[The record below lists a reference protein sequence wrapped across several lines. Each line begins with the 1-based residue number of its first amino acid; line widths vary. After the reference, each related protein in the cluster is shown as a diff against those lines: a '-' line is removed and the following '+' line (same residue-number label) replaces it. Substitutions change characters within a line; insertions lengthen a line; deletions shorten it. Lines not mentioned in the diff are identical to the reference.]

1 MEYSRE
7 KAIQETIAEGKALV
21 AANKVS
27 PVSGFNAMI
36 IKLNENLKWLKQALK
51 DEEEAA
57 ARKVVDSFQP
67 RVGVTGMIG
76 GTNGDR
82 NVIDIE
88 FIRNMF
94 DVIDGEVY
102 HKASNKLAT
111 WDMKVSKDGTM
122 MKKHV
127 TIDTKYFNAHRIVYA
142 WYHGVDIDN
151 VDISHIDG
159 NYMNNKVENLVVK
172 STS

>member
-1 MEYSRE
+1 MKNNREY
-7 KAIQETIAEGKALV
+7 IQIL
-21 AANKVS
+21 
-27 PVSGFNAMI
+27 
-36 IKLNENLKWLKQALK
+36 ENLLRNRKQATDANAARDVTILEAK
-51 DEEEAA
+51 LEEA
-57 ARKVVDSFQP
+57 KFQP
-67 RVGVTGMIG
+67 RVGVTGMID
-76 GTNGDR
+76 GTNGNR

-111 WDMKVSKDGTM
+111 WNMKVSKDGEM
-122 MKKHV
+122 EKKHV

-151 VDISHIDG
+151 VDISHRDG
-159 NYMNNKVENLVVK
+159 DYMNNNIDNLVVK
-172 STS
+172 PTS

>member
-1 MEYSRE
+1 
-7 KAIQETIAEGKALV
+7 
-21 AANKVS
+21 
-27 PVSGFNAMI
+27 MI
-36 IKLNENLKWLKQALK
+36 
-51 DEEEAA
+51 D
-57 ARKVVDSFQP
+57 
-67 RVGVTGMIG
+67 
-76 GTNGDR
+76 GTNGNR

-102 HKASNKLAT
+102 HKASKKLAT
-111 WDMKVSKDGTM
+111 WNMKVSKDGEM
-122 MKKHV
+122 EKKHV

-159 NYMNNKVENLVVK
+159 DYMNNQIENLVVK